1 MYDKLFPPK
10 KLTLS
15 GGKVVL
21 QNRSRL
27 PLILIILVVC
37 TIVSARFTG
46 FSFQVLVTRM
56 HEFFTI
62 IRAMI
67 PPDWGSMADIWQPL
81 LDTIKM
87 SLLGSLIG
95 SLLALP
101 VAVSASS
108 NIVQSKLVI
117 VVSKTVLSLL
127 RTLPTLV
134 SALIATFVFGL
145 GPMAGTVAIMLF
157 TISYVGK
164 LLYEQIENVDM
175 GAFEAME
182 SIGMTRLQAFRFAVI
197 PQVLP
202 GYIST
207 SLYCFEGNVRYAAI
221 LGYVGAGGIGL
232 LINEGLGWRDYPAVG
247 MIILVLIVTVY
258 LIESV
263 SEHFRKKLI

>member
-1 MYDKLFPPK
+1 MFDKLFPPEK
-10 KLTLS
+10 MTLS
-15 GGKVVL
+15 NGKVVL
-21 QNRSRL
+21 QKRSRV
-27 PLILIILVVC
+27 PLIVLLLAVC
-37 TIVSARFTG
+37 TVLSARFTG
-46 FSFQVLVTRM
+46 FSFPLLRARM

-62 IRAMI
+62 LRAMV
-67 PPDWGSMADIWQPL
+67 PPDWSSLAVIWEPL

-87 SLLGSLIG
+87 SLLGSMIG

-101 VAVSASS
+101 VAVAASS
-108 NIVQSKLVI
+108 NIVQSKLLI
-117 VVSKTVLSLL
+117 VASKAALSLL
-127 RTLPTLV
+127 RALPTLV
-134 SALIATFVFGL
+134 TALIATFVFGL
-145 GPMAGTVAIMLF
+145 GTMAGTVAIMLF

-164 LLYEQIENVDM
+164 LLYEQIENVDL

-182 SIGMTRLQAFRFAVI
+182 SLGLTRIQAFRFAVL

-247 MIILVLIVTVY
+247 MIVLVLIVTVY
-258 LIESV
+258 LIETI